1 MRLRF
6 PLTPLSCLLLLLFA
20 NAGSAQDIYVTPIPG
35 APFTGVIKVERS
47 FIGPNGS
54 TMVLKTMREI
64 GRDSRGRIHNEMRTL
79 VPVSSTEAPQVVRI
93 HLYDPQ
99 TRISTM
105 IFAQQRKFSSM
116 TVNQPP
122 LTIPPGFFDAS
133 PTGDSVPASQ
143 FTKKEDLG
151 VQDIEGLPAHG
162 VRETQTI
169 AGENGGEV
177 EVSDEYW
184 YSNDLRINVTIKHT
198 DPRTGAVVMTIT
210 QIDRAEPNPAFFE
223 IPEGYKRLGAERV
236 AAR

>member
-1 MRLRF
+1 
-6 PLTPLSCLLLLLFA
+6 
-20 NAGSAQDIYVTPIPG
+20 
-35 APFTGVIKVERS
+35 
-47 FIGPNGS
+47 
-54 TMVLKTMREI
+54 
-64 GRDSRGRIHNEMRTL
+64 
-79 VPVSSTEAPQVVRI
+79 
-93 HLYDPQ
+93 
-99 TRISTM
+99 M

-169 AGENGGEV
+169 AGENSGEV
-177 EVSDEYW
+177 ELSDEYW
-184 YSNDLRINVTIKHT
+184 YSNDLRINVTIKHS
-198 DPRTGAVVMTIT
+198 DPRSGAVVMTVT

-223 IPEGYKRLGAERV
+223 IPEGYERLGAERV